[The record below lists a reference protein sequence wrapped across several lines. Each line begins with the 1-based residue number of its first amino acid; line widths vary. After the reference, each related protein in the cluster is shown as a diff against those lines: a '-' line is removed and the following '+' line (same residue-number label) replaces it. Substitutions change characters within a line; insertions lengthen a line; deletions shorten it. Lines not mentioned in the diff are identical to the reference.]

1 MYRFVTP
8 LDAQT
13 VMYVASADDG
23 SGPWLW
29 SLGVEQ
35 KLTRRATS
43 GLERYTSVAAAAD
56 GRRLVATVANPSTT
70 LWSVPILD
78 RVADERDVK
87 PYAVPTVRAL
97 APRFGPGALFFMSS
111 TGAGDGLWRSQGD
124 QALEIWKGV
133 DGPLFVAP
141 DVSPDGTPH
150 RYRPEQSGKLSVA
163 YRLGRRDRFATA
175 GATRSTCAARPRGR
189 PTASGSSI
197 AGKDAS
203 GNGLFKIPLD
213 GGPAARLLAGT
224 SLNPVWSPDGN
235 LIVYTGPNVAN
246 EAPLLAIRP
255 DGTPVELPATGVRG
269 DTSWTFPRHRFLPD
283 GKRLV
288 YMQGASAWQDFWLL
302 DVMTMQ
308 RRQLTR
314 LSSRAAM
321 RSFDITPDGRQIVFD
336 RSQPIPTSFTSSA
349 SNRWIGPETLP
360 L

>member
-1 MYRFVTP
+1 
-8 LDAQT
+8 
-13 VMYVASADDG
+13 
-23 SGPWLW
+23 
-29 SLGVEQ
+29 
-35 KLTRRATS
+35 
-43 GLERYTSVAAAAD
+43 
-56 GRRLVATVANPSTT
+56 
-70 LWSVPILD
+70 VPILD

-141 DVSPDGTPH
+141 DVSPDGRRIAIVLNKEGSYQLHIVSADGT
-150 RYRPEQSGKLSVA
+150 ELQ
-163 YRLGRRDRFATA
+163 RLGHALDV
-175 GATRSTCAARPRGR
+175 RGS
-189 PTASGSSI
+189 PTWSPDGKWVAIG
-197 AGKDAS
+197 GKDAS

-246 EAPLLAIRP
+246 EAPLLAMRP

-269 DTSWTFPRHRFLPD
+269 DTSWTFPRHRFLPG

-302 DVMTMQ
+302 DVRTMQ

-321 RSFDITPDGRQIVFD
+321 RTFDITPDGQQIVFD
-336 RSQPIPTSFTSSA
+336 RSQDNSDIVYIE
-349 SNRWIGPETLP
+349 RK
-360 L
+360 